1 MPQDPQH
8 SRVGKITATLGSV
21 SHRHPWR
28 VMLGAALFT
37 AIMVLAGTRFSID
50 PDLKALLPDDYPSV
64 TRLENLRQRL
74 GTQSDFVVEINS
86 PDREANIKF
95 GKVLAARMEALPE
108 LRYVIYHR
116 DLDFFEDNGLL
127 YLPLSDL
134 LDLRHRVIKRIRDEV
149 RSETVVDLLGDDEDE
164 EESGEEDKE
173 EDPFD
178 LDRGELVEKYFG
190 GAEAPG
196 EYMEAEKGTIVVI
209 KARPT
214 DQTTNVEFAKRL
226 VVKVRGIIAELKP
239 ATYHP
244 KLRAMVQAEYKDR
257 TEETD
262 EIRGDVL
269 TTVLFSLGVLGIL
282 IGGYFRNLRALPIVL
297 LPVLMA
303 ITGTLGLGSVLLG
316 SFNLVSTF
324 IFAILIGLGIDFGI
338 HCLARY
344 QFERRRGGGV
354 AHALD
359 VALSSTGTALAL
371 GALTTMAVFLL
382 LQLGHFRGFSQFG
395 ALAGIGVFLS
405 LVATLFMVP
414 AAVTL
419 GERLLPW
426 KPRKA
431 PVKEDTSPEQEDPA
445 PPPVKSRRALTV
457 AWAVVI
463 LSVGVGAVSMANV
476 FSIPFEYDFTK
487 LGKRPDP
494 PAPPKPGAPKPEPK
508 EDYED
513 ALGAVTTYAP
523 AVATCDSEAQCAKV
537 SELLG
542 LIRRLDDDEMARLRR
557 VAVGKPPLPVKKDQ
571 ASDDDDEDPDD
582 CDEDDEECGAPDPFA
597 AEEAALAGGR
607 LLPQE
612 LKLLIPLGLERLE
625 EMRYFLQA
633 YLGLHMFVPRH
644 QPLKLRVVAD
654 IKRRIDAK
662 RALLKPE
669 TEEKVAKW
677 YHYLQVKRAVTAAD
691 LPGWVKRQMEE
702 IDGSLGRFVIMWN
715 RGAKADYADALR
727 LYKSFFSLPVDGAK
741 VPVAANYFVLVEVID
756 TLKKDGPV
764 VLSAAAAAVF
774 ICLLISFRSLRSA
787 LLVLVPLLVSVT
799 WLAGLF
805 LVLGWKLN
813 MFSVVAFPLLVGIGI
828 DNGIHVFHRWREAR
842 SVRIVLREVGG
853 PIALT
858 AATTFIGFSGLLLAN
873 HVGIN
878 TLGLTA
884 AAGIALALAGSV
896 ATLPALLYCLDR
908 PRRSGE

>member
-1 MPQDPQH
+1 
-8 SRVGKITATLGSV
+8 
-21 SHRHPWR
+21 
-28 VMLGAALFT
+28 MLGAALFT
-37 AIMVLAGTRFSID
+37 ALMVLAGTRFTID

-86 PDREANIKF
+86 PDRQANIKF
-95 GKVLAARMEALPE
+95 GEALAARMEALPE
-108 LRYVIYHR
+108 LRYVIFRR

-127 YLPLSDL
+127 YLPLADL
-134 LDLRHRVIKRIRDEV
+134 LDVRRRVINRIRDEV
-149 RSETVVDLLGDDEDE
+149 RSETVVDLLDDDE
-164 EESGEEDKE
+164 EESGDGDGDGDGDGKDRE

-178 LDRGELVEKYFG
+178 LDRGDLVEKYFG

-196 EYMEAEKGTIVVI
+196 EYMEAEGGTIVVI

-214 DQTTNVEFAKRL
+214 DQTTNVAFAKRL
-226 VVKVRGIIAELKP
+226 VNKVRGLIAELKP
-239 ATYHP
+239 ASFHP
-244 KLRAMVQAEYKDR
+244 RLKAMVQAEYKDR

-262 EIRGDVL
+262 EIRGDVV
-269 TTVLFSLGVLGIL
+269 TTVLFSLGVLLVL

-297 LPVLMA
+297 LPVLVA
-303 ITGTLGLGSVLLG
+303 TVGTLGLGSVLLG

-324 IFAILIGLGIDFGI
+324 IFAIIIGLGIDFGI
-338 HCLARY
+338 HTLARY
-344 QFERRRGGGV
+344 QFERQRGRGV
-354 AHALD
+354 GPALD
-359 VALSSTGTALAL
+359 MALASTGTALAL

-405 LVATLFMVP
+405 LVATLFLVP

-426 KPRKA
+426 RKGKPGGDGGDDGDGARA
-431 PVKEDTSPEQEDPA
+431 E
-445 PPPVKSRRALTV
+445 PPPVRRTRGALTLAWIVV
-457 AWAVVI
+457 AVSA
-463 LSVGVGAVSMANV
+463 GVGALSTANV
-476 FSIPFEYDFTK
+476 FRIPFEYDFTK

-494 PAPPKPGAPKPEPK
+494 PTPPKPGTPPPAPK

-523 AVATCDSEAQCAKV
+523 AVAICDSEAQCARV

-542 LIRRLDDDEMARLRR
+542 LIRRLDDGEMARLRR
-557 VAVGKPPLPVKKDQ
+557 LAAGKAPLPVKKKD
-571 ASDDDDEDPDD
+571 AADGEDADDDD
-582 CDEDDEECGAPDPFA
+582 CDEDDDEECGAPDPFA

-612 LKLLIPLGLERLE
+612 LKSLLPLGLERLE

-644 QPLKLRVVAD
+644 QPLKLRIVAD
-654 IKRRIDAK
+654 IKRRVDAK

-669 TEEKVAKW
+669 TEEKVARW
-677 YHYLQVKRAVTAAD
+677 YRYLQVKRALTAAD

-727 LYKSFFSLPVDGAK
+727 LYRSFFSLPVEGVK

-764 VLSAAAAAVF
+764 VMSAAAAAVF

-787 LLVLVPLLVSVT
+787 LLVLVPLLVSVS
-799 WLAGLF
+799 WLSGLF
-805 LVLGWKLN
+805 LLLGWKLN

-828 DNGIHVFHRWREAR
+828 DNGIHVFHRWREVR
-842 SVRIVLREVGG
+842 SVRVVLREVGG

-908 PRRSGE
+908 PGRSRE